1 MDEKKPKIRKRVR
14 PVTKPISEGHD
25 PHKPVGYK
33 NPPKPTQFQKGQSGN
48 PSGRPKGRKNFE
60 TVMREQLN
68 KPVTARVNGRIKK
81 VSTME
86 AMIMQL
92 LKASLEGDKAAR
104 ALALKLSEQFGSDE
118 TSTSAGK
125 TAFSREDD
133 AKVLQKL
140 LQMQVA
146 GEAEEEEDG

>member
-1 MDEKKPKIRKRVR
+1 
-14 PVTKPISEGHD
+14 
-25 PHKPVGYK
+25 
-33 NPPKPTQFQKGQSGN
+33 
-48 PSGRPKGRKNFE
+48 
-60 TVMREQLN
+60 MREQLN
-68 KPVTARVNGRIKK
+68 KPVTARVNSRIKK